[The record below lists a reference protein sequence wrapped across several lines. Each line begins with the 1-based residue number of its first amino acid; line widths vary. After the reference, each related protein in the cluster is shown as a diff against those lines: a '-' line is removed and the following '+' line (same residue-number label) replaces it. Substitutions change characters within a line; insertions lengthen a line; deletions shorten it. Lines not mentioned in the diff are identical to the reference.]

1 MRWNLISMRR
11 VIFRWLNL
19 VVEYINADEKIHF
32 CLYLMNKMRTNFIN
46 AIMQVLFPVAFIV
59 LHCFFSSSGSLILDA
74 QIVSTKAKLALSS
87 FLLLTI
93 LPSYFSTFLVSLH
106 NHLYHIS
113 IVLSPTPLP
122 PPHLYCFPMHLYH
135 HHICIV
141 FPLAT
146 TTTTFV
152 LFSHPP
158 LQPPYLYRF
167 PIHHICIV
175 VQSTLTTFLLFA
187 RNRQSPILIKYGQP
201 LFVWLSR
208 DWPSARTYASTDCK
222 GGVGKTIKRERGVS
236 QACLGKSTS
245 CILDIHKMVNWQLSK
260 QDSHWPVSHDHIAGS
275 CVNSSRWHDLFGS
288 CPLTS

>member
-59 LHCFFSSSGSLILDA
+59 LHYFFSSSGSLILDA
-74 QIVSTKAKLALSS
+74 QFVSTKAKLALSS

-122 PPHLYCFPMHLYH
+122 PPHLYCFPMLLYH

-167 PIHHICIV
+167 PIHHYNHHICSCPIHPHHISIV
-175 VQSTLTTFLLFA
+175 CPQQTEPHTHKIWSTSFRLVVTWLTE
-187 RNRQSPILIKYGQP
+187 
-201 LFVWLSR
+201 
-208 DWPSARTYASTDCK
+208 RTY
-222 GGVGKTIKRERGVS
+222 VRVYR
-236 QACLGKSTS
+236 L
-245 CILDIHKMVNWQLSK
+245 
-260 QDSHWPVSHDHIAGS
+260 
-275 CVNSSRWHDLFGS
+275 
-288 CPLTS
+288 

>member
-1 MRWNLISMRR
+1 MVGFVVRFKLISFRACLHEGGGPQIGEVTCGGSPHLSCNRDQIKMTDKKDRWVTPTKR
-11 VIFRWLNL
+11 VTSPTWGRPTQCNQAPSFHWQWRL
-19 VVEYINADEKIHF
+19 V
-32 CLYLMNKMRTNFIN
+32 M
-46 AIMQVLFPVAFIV
+46 
-59 LHCFFSSSGSLILDA
+59 
-74 QIVSTKAKLALSS
+74 ALSS

-106 NHLYHIS
+106 NHLYHVS

-122 PPHLYCFPMHLYH
+122 PPHLYCFPKHLYH

-167 PIHHICIV
+167 PIHHYNHHICIV

-187 RNRQSPILIKYGQP
+187 RNRQSPVLIKYGQP

-208 DWPSARTYASTDCK
+208 D
-222 GGVGKTIKRERGVS
+222 
-236 QACLGKSTS
+236 
-245 CILDIHKMVNWQLSK
+245 
-260 QDSHWPVSHDHIAGS
+260 
-275 CVNSSRWHDLFGS
+275 
-288 CPLTS
+288 

>member
-1 MRWNLISMRR
+1 MKKYTFVFISWIKCGR
-11 VIFRWLNL
+11 ISLTQLCKFYFLSPSL
-19 VVEYINADEKIHF
+19 F
-32 CLYLMNKMRTNFIN
+32 C
-46 AIMQVLFPVAFIV
+46 IV
-59 LHCFFSSSGSLILDA
+59 FFSSSGSLILDA

-122 PPHLYCFPMHLYH
+122 PPHLYCFPMLLYH

-141 FPLAT
+141 LPLAT

-222 GGVGKTIKRERGVS
+222 GGVGKTIKREGGVS
-236 QACLGKSTS
+236 WQVH
-245 CILDIHKMVNWQLSK
+245 ILYIGHLQNGQLTAVK
-260 QDSHWPVSHDHIAGS
+260 TG
-275 CVNSSRWHDLFGS
+275 
-288 CPLTS
+288 